1 MGTTSKRVGLT
12 RAKVLRAAL
21 EAADRDGVEKL
32 SMRRLGAELG
42 VEAMTLYHYLPNK
55 AALLDGLV
63 ELVVSAVRPS
73 FEGPAEEWPLRLK
86 EFAVAFRSELLRHT
100 GVIALVATRPVRSPV
115 ALQAVEDTA
124 AALGRAGI
132 TPVEALRVVNS
143 VTTLVIG
150 HCLAEA
156 ADTPGHPERPTDD
169 ALDLAEFP
177 TLSEAVAGGLG
188 TPADHQARFDLALDA
203 LLAGLRDAIA
213 TTTQK

>member
-12 RAKVLRAAL
+12 RDKVLRAAL
-21 EAADRDGVEKL
+21 EVADRDGVEKL

-73 FEGPAEEWPLRLK
+73 FDGPADEWPLRLK
-86 EFAVAFRSELLRHT
+86 EFAAAFRAELLRHT
-100 GVIALVATRPVRSPV
+100 GVIALVATRPVRSPA

-124 AALGRAGI
+124 AALGHAGI
-132 TPVEALRVVNS
+132 APVEAMRVVNS

-156 ADTPGHPERPTDD
+156 ADTPGHPEQPTDD
-169 ALDLAEFP
+169 ALALTGFP
-177 TLSEAVAGGLG
+177 TLSEAAAGGLG

-213 TTTQK
+213 KTSQK